1 MGENPMLHNIV
12 RGGNGIGGATGTTT
26 ALTAGQKQGAG
37 RGIAGWSVLK
47 EAVKCFGPAA
57 ATQEF

>member
-1 MGENPMLHNIV
+1 MLHNIV

-37 RGIAGWSVLK
+37 RGIAGCSVLK